1 MVKKVETY
9 KSGPFAFSLNYD
21 REKLIGQLVKAK
33 VLYNTIA
40 EIPIL
45 PNLASRLEE
54 DLIRKSIFGTAAI
67 EGNPLSEEEVNKI
80 LSEEDVKGEI
90 GRAQKQIQNL
100 KEAYTI
106 IKKIELS
113 SEPLLLQE
121 DRVKNLHKIITED
134 SEGKENL
141 PGKYRN
147 HPVKVGDEQHGGIY
161 TPPKIFDDI
170 KNLMSQFIDWINSP
184 EVLEEDPAIRGA
196 LAHYHLA
203 LIHPFSDGNGRTA
216 RVVEAILLKS
226 AGIKFVSHML
236 ANFYYKNI
244 DDYFWTLSPAQR
256 SKDYNIT
263 TFIEFFVKGLILSLE
278 TIKSD
283 IFSWIRK
290 FTIKDYYIYLRK
302 NKEIS
307 QRQLDLLTLLLEVC
321 EKFTLKDL
329 FEKERFAIVYRKVTE
344 RTARR
349 DLKLLQGKK
358 LLQIDKEG
366 KFILN
371 YEILG

>member
-244 DDYFWTLSPAQR
+244 DDYFWTLSRAQR